1 MIFRGNGLRMS
12 KEVKSNWDK
21 QVKVLFQEKARCDE
35 IAMKYWINDDRG
47 NIFMNTATPKASGKI
62 L

>member
-1 MIFRGNGLRMS
+1 MS

-35 IAMKYWINDDRG
+35 IAMKYWINDDGG
-47 NIFMNTATPKASGKI
+47 NIFLNTATPKASGKI